1 MDLLFWMF
9 ALFVALEQSWKY
21 WAIDDF
27 FQRAGQEKREIDP
40 AVHIS
45 IVQPILSGD
54 PTLWDCLG
62 ANLTMKTAYQCEF
75 IWCIDNEDEQ
85 ALVGCQALMERHPD
99 IPVRLLS
106 LPPSPAEIS
115 PKTFKLM
122 AGIEVAKGEV
132 VVCLDDDTMLPDDS
146 LEACIPQLYQQNV
159 GAVFGLP
166 YYVNFSN
173 VWSALVSCVVNGNSL
188 LTYIPYTYFIEPFT
202 INGMFFAIRR
212 DVFENVNGFRGI
224 EAEICDDYAIARRL
238 RSFGYTLAQTSVRH
252 GISTQVQDGN
262 QYINLLNRWFI
273 FPQASI
279 LQAASLKELISF
291 YMLAF
296 LPTLFPIFLL
306 SYLIFNPSSLVALY
320 GIGYLYLNALMLF
333 RLNNRYLKNATPT
346 SYYPLLAI
354 MQILLPF
361 HILLSL
367 VMPRKIHWRGHMME
381 IRDDGT
387 FDLIQRRTSGKEP

>member
-1 MDLLFWMF
+1 METLFWIF

-27 FQRAGQEKREIDP
+27 FRRADQENRATDP
-40 AVHIS
+40 AVSIS

-54 PTLWDCLG
+54 PTLWDCLS
-62 ANLTMKTAYQCEF
+62 ANLMMKTTYQIEF
-75 IWCIDNEDEQ
+75 IWCIDDEDEQ
-85 ALVGCQALMERHPD
+85 ALIGCQALIAKHPEVS
-99 IPVRLLS
+99 VRLLS

-122 AGIEVAKGEV
+122 AGIEMAKGEV
-132 VVCLDDDTMLPDDS
+132 IVCLDDDTMLPDES
-146 LEACIPQLYQQNV
+146 LETSIPQLYQQNV

-173 VWSALVSCVVNGNSL
+173 IWSALVSCVVNGNSL
-188 LTYIPYTYFIEPFT
+188 LTYIPYTYVVEPFT
-202 INGMFFAIRR
+202 INGMFFTIRR
-212 DVFENVNGFRGI
+212 DIFENVNGFRGI

-238 RSFGYTLAQTSVRH
+238 RSYGYKLVQTSVCH

-279 LQAASLKELISF
+279 LQAASLKELVSF
-291 YMLAF
+291 YVLAF
-296 LPTLFPIFLL
+296 LPTLFPLFLL

-320 GIGYLYLNALMLF
+320 GVGYLCLNALMLF
-333 RLNNRYLKNATPT
+333 RFNTVYLKSATPT
-346 SYYPLLAI
+346 SYYPLLAV
-354 MQILLPF
+354 MQVLLPF

-367 VMPRKIHWRGHMME
+367 VMPRKINWRGHVME

-387 FDLIQRRTSGKEP
+387 FDLIQRRASGKEP

>member
-1 MDLLFWMF
+1 MF
-9 ALFVALEQSWKY
+9 ALFVTLEQGWKY

-27 FQRAGQEKREIDP
+27 FRRADQEKREIDP
-40 AVHIS
+40 AVSIS

-54 PTLWDCLG
+54 PTLWDCLS
-62 ANLTMKTAYQCEF
+62 ANLIMKTMYQKEF
-75 IWCIDNEDEQ
+75 VWCIDDDDAP
-85 ALVGCQALMERHPD
+85 ALVGCQALMQKYPEVS
-99 IPVRLLS
+99 VRLLS

-132 VVCLDDDTMLPDDS
+132 IVCLDDDTMLPDES
-146 LEACIPQLYQQNV
+146 LEASIPQLYQHNI
-159 GAVFGLP
+159 GAIFGLP

-173 VWSALVSCVVNGNSL
+173 IWSALVSCVVNGNSL
-188 LTYIPYTYFIEPFT
+188 LTYLPYTYLVEPFT

-212 DVFENVNGFRGI
+212 DVLEKVNSFRGI
-224 EAEICDDYAIARRL
+224 ETEICDDYAIAKRL
-238 RSFGYTLAQTSVRH
+238 RSYGYTLAQTSVCH

-279 LQAASLKELISF
+279 LQAASLNELVSF
-291 YMLAF
+291 YLLAF

-306 SYLIFNPSSLVALY
+306 SYLIFNPSFHVALY
-320 GIGYLYLNALMLF
+320 GVGYLGLNALMLF
-333 RLNNRYLKNATPT
+333 RLNDRYLKNATPT
-346 SYYPLLAI
+346 NYYPWLAI
-354 MQILLPF
+354 MPVLLPF

-367 VMPRKIHWRGHMME
+367 VMPRKIRWRGHAME
-381 IRDDGT
+381 IRGDGT
-387 FDLIQRRTSGKEP
+387 FDLLQRRVSGKKP